1 MLPAVHINEGSFMRL
16 RRGFAGRGRTVGL
29 FAAGA
34 LLITAGTAVAAEAVI
49 TGTYFGTNSEHG
61 TVTFKVVAGGTA
73 ITGFKTDLGYNG
85 KCGQGG
91 GPGYNVSVSRIA
103 IPASGKFAKKTTLKV
118 LTFHAPGE
126 VSGKA
131 SGDRVTGK
139 VVQFLHGKPN
149 KCYTETFTA
158 TAGQ

>member
-1 MLPAVHINEGSFMRL
+1 MQSL
-16 RRGFAGRGRTVGL
+16 RGFAGRGRPVGL
-29 FAAGA
+29 FVVCLLLTTAGA
-34 LLITAGTAVAAEAVI
+34 ALAAAKVS
-49 TGTYFGTNSEHG
+49 TGNYFGTTSERVA
-61 TVTFKVVAGGTA
+61 VTFKVVAGGNA
-73 ITGFKTDLGYNG
+73 ITGFKTGLGYNG

-91 GPGYNVSVSRIA
+91 GPGYNVNVSRIA
-103 IPASGKFAKKTTLKV
+103 IAADGKFSKKTTLKI

-158 TAGQ
+158 TLGQ